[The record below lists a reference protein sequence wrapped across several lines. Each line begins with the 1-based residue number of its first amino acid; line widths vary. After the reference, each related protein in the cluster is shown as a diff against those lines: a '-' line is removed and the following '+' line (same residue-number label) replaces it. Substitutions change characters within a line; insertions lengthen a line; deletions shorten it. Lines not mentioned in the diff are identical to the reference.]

1 MKSIIEF
8 GKELFERFNNVDVLG
23 MSSQLAYFFL
33 LSIFPFLL
41 FLATLLGYLP
51 IESDAVLDFLNKYLP
66 GEVSSMLESN
76 LESLLTNQ
84 SGGLL
89 SISIIG
95 AIWSASKG
103 VNALTQ
109 AFNKAY
115 RVEEDRSFIVSRLIS
130 VGLTIALVITIAV
143 SLLLPIFGKAIGE
156 FVFSFVNLSDS
167 FTQIWNTLRWTISSV
182 ILFIVLYV
190 LYILAPNKKIK
201 FREAFWGAVFA
212 TISWQIASLAF
223 SYYVSTLGNFSATYG
238 SLGTVIIL
246 MLWFYLTGIVIMLGG
261 IINAIL
267 AKRRNEKIY
276 HPEIEY
282 QI

>member
-1 MKSIIEF
+1 MKKITEF
-8 GKELFERFNNVDVLG
+8 GKEAFERFNNVDVLG

-33 LSIFPFLL
+33 LSLFPFLL

-66 GEVSSMLESN
+66 SEVSGMLESN
-76 LESLLTNQ
+76 LESLLTSQ

-115 RVEEDRSFIVSRLIS
+115 RVEEDRLFIVSRLIS
-130 VGLTIALVITIAV
+130 IGLTIALVTTIAIA
-143 SLLLPIFGKAIGE
+143 LLLPIFGKAIGE

-190 LYILAPNKKIK
+190 LYILAPNKKVK
-201 FREAFWGAVFA
+201 FKEAFWGAVFA
-212 TISWQIASLAF
+212 TFSWQIVSLGF

-238 SLGTVIIL
+238 SLGTVIVL

-261 IINAIL
+261 IINAVL
-267 AKRRNEKIY
+267 VKRKTEEEY

>member
-1 MKSIIEF
+1 MKKIIEF
-8 GKELFERFNNVDVLG
+8 GKEIFKRFNNVDVMG
-23 MSSQLAYFFL
+23 MSAQLAYFFL

-41 FLATLLGYLP
+41 FLVTLLGYLP
-51 IESDAVLDFLNKYLP
+51 IESDAVLNFLDTYLP
-66 GEVSSMLESN
+66 EEVSSMLESN
-76 LESLLTNQ
+76 LQSLLTNQ

-115 RVEEDRSFIVSRLIS
+115 KVEEDRSFIVSRAIS
-130 VGLTIALVITIAV
+130 IGLTIALVLTIAV
-143 SLLLPIFGKAIGE
+143 ALLLPIFGKAIGE
-156 FVFSFVNLSDS
+156 FVFSFVNLSDG
-167 FTQIWNTLRWTISSV
+167 FVQVWNTLRWTLSSL

-190 LYILAPNKKIK
+190 LYTLAPNKKIK
-201 FREAFWGAVFA
+201 IREAFWGVIFA
-212 TISWQIASLAF
+212 TFSWQIASLGF

-238 SLGTVIIL
+238 SLGTVIVL
-246 MLWFYLTGIVIMLGG
+246 MLWFYLSGIIIMLGG
-261 IINAIL
+261 IINAVLI
-267 AKRRNEKIY
+267 KKHNEEIY
-276 HPEIEY
+276 KPEVEY

>member
-1 MKSIIEF
+1 MQKVIEF
-8 GKELFERFNNVDVLG
+8 GKELFKRFSNVDVPG

-33 LSIFPFLL
+33 LSLFPFLV
-41 FLATLLGYLP
+41 FLITLLGYLP
-51 IESDAVLDFLNKYLP
+51 IDVNSILDFLDTYLP
-66 GEVSSMLESN
+66 AEVASMLESN
-76 LESLLTNQ
+76 LENLLTNQ
-84 SGGLL
+84 SGGIL

-103 VNALTQ
+103 VNALTI

-130 VGLTIALVITIAV
+130 IGLTIALVVTIAV
-143 SLLLPIFGKAIGE
+143 ALLLPIFGKSIGQ
-156 FVFSFVNLSDS
+156 FIFSFVNLSDG
-167 FTQIWNTLRWTISSV
+167 FLQVWNTLRWIISSV
-182 ILFIVLYV
+182 IVFIVLYV

-201 FREAFWGAVFA
+201 LREAFWGAIFA
-212 TISWQIASLAF
+212 TFSWQIVSLGF

-238 SLGTVIIL
+238 SLGTVIVL
-246 MLWFYLTGIVIMLGG
+246 MLWFYLTGIVIITGG
-261 IINAIL
+261 IINAVL
-267 AKRRNEKIY
+267 VKRHNEQVY

>member
-1 MKSIIEF
+1 MKKIIEF
-8 GKELFERFNNVDVLG
+8 GKEIFKRFNNVDVMG
-23 MSSQLAYFFL
+23 MSAQLAYFFL

-41 FLATLLGYLP
+41 FLVTLLGYLP
-51 IESDAVLDFLNKYLP
+51 IESDAVLNFLDTYLP
-66 GEVSSMLESN
+66 EEVSSMLESN
-76 LESLLTNQ
+76 LQSLLTNQ

-115 RVEEDRSFIVSRLIS
+115 KVEEDRSFIVSRAIS
-130 VGLTIALVITIAV
+130 IGLTIALVLTIAV
-143 SLLLPIFGKAIGE
+143 ALLLPIFGKAIGE
-156 FVFSFVNLSDS
+156 FVFSFVNLSDG
-167 FTQIWNTLRWTISSV
+167 FVQVWNTLRWTLSSL

-190 LYILAPNKKIK
+190 LYTLAPNKKVKI
-201 FREAFWGAVFA
+201 REAFWGVIFA
-212 TISWQIASLAF
+212 TFSWQIASLGF

-238 SLGTVIIL
+238 SLGTVIVL
-246 MLWFYLTGIVIMLGG
+246 MLWFYLSGIIIMLGG
-261 IINAIL
+261 IINAVLI
-267 AKRRNEKIY
+267 KKHNEEIY
-276 HPEIEY
+276 KPEVEY